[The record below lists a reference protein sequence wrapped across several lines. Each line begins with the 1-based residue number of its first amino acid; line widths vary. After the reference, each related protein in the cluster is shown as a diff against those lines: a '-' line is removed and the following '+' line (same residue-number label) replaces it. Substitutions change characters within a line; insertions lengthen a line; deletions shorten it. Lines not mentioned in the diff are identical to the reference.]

1 MRIQP
6 VQQSNQ
12 QIIDLIKLLKPQTAP
27 TQAVNQAAGQV
38 VENLK
43 PSTPHYLM
51 ANIPTPM
58 LAEDLRKMGGNN
70 VFNPEWQKLV
80 GEMVEKA
87 GGPGDAEKG
96 YVAWSKHGGFI
107 NFKNSTIPDELN
119 KKYAEI
125 SLLSGIP
132 IEDLKINNQY
142 SEKHYAGKAEFADK
156 FMTQFQNFVQN
167 PQAGF
172 AVDGGGVMYRIAQHQ
187 ESGLPYFFKHKKQS
201 WLGKTFGKMMKWLGP
216 VLSVLN
222 YIPGVNAFSG
232 AISAILNVANSA
244 FQYDYAKDV
253 QKGLKR

>member
-1 MRIQP
+1 MGSAP
-6 VQQSNQ
+6 QQA
-12 QIIDLIKLLKPQTAP
+12 L
-27 TQAVNQAAGQV
+27 GQV
-38 VENLK
+38 VDNLK

-51 ANIPTPM
+51 SNIPTPM
-58 LAEDLRKMGGNN
+58 LAEDLRRMGGNN
-70 VFNPEWQKLV
+70 VFNQEWQKLV
-80 GEMVEKA
+80 AEMVEKA
-87 GGPGDAEKG
+87 GGAGDAEKG

-107 NFKNSTIPDELN
+107 HFKNQTIPDELN

-125 SLLSGIP
+125 SLLSGVA

-156 FMTQFQNFVQN
+156 FMTSFQNFVQN

-222 YIPGVNAFSG
+222 FVPGLNFFTKPISMILEG
-232 AISAILNVANSA
+232 ANTA
-244 FQYDYAKDV
+244 FQYDYMKDV
-253 QKGLKR
+253 KNGLKR